1 MLGHSHAV
9 MGFATLAAVQAAT
22 VRAQA
27 VGDLAQPLIQAHPVQ
42 TIAIGEVPAGWLIC
56 GAAAILGA
64 LMPDLDAEDS
74 AILRDIGIWG
84 GLVKIG
90 MHIFGVKHRGVLHSG
105 AAILAI
111 VVLAGMVGSWLGYRD
126 VGLAFAL
133 GYFSHVAIADAMTIS
148 GVPILWPHNF
158 RLHLLPRFM
167 RIRTGG
173 VVEKL
178 VVTVVMVAVVLLL
191 PSWIPPEIV
200 EKIYRL
206 F

>member
-9 MGFATLAAVQAAT
+9 MGFATLAAAQAVAL
-22 VRAQA
+22 RAQA
-27 VGDLAQPLIQAHPVQ
+27 VNDLVQPLIQAHPVQ
-42 TIAIGEVPAGWLIC
+42 AIVLGEVPAGWLIC

-90 MHIFGVKHRGVLHSG
+90 MHLFGVKHRGVLHSG
-105 AAILAI
+105 AAILI
-111 VVLAGMVGSWLGYRD
+111 VTVLAGMVGDWWGYRD

-148 GVPILWPHNF
+148 GVPILWPHKF

-173 VVEKL
+173 QVERL
-178 VVTVVMVAVVLLL
+178 VVLVVMVAVVLLL
-191 PSWIPPEIV
+191 PSWIPPEIM
-200 EKIYRL
+200 EKLYRL